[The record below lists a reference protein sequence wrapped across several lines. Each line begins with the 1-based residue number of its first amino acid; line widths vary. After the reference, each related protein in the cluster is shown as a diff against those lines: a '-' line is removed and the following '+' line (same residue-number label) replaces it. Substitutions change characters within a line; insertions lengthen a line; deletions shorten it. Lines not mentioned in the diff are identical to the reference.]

1 MVSIRRIR
9 PGEADL
15 FKQIRLAALLDSPSA
30 FGSTYE
36 SAQQRSAESC
46 QRQADSTAQ
55 GSDRATFLAFADD
68 GPDRPIGIMA
78 LYRNEDEA
86 GIRSKSGELIQVWV
100 SPQYKGHGVAAAI
113 LEAVCAWA
121 RRNEFD
127 KIVAGVASGNS
138 RALSFYA
145 KHGFEQRSSV
155 APGESEGLM
164 LVKEIEP
171 SANTQIVFETH
182 SLSEDNIAGRASGWN
197 HSHLSKQGRA
207 LAIELGRRRRNDGIQ
222 AVFTSDLGRAVET
235 ARIAFD
241 SSSIP
246 IFCDWRL
253 RECDYGEGN
262 GMAAAELHK
271 DRSHYLDN
279 PYPGGESWRQ
289 AVERVGRFLNNLP
302 LRWEGQRVLVIG
314 HVATRWALDYE
325 VKGIPLEDLIEADF
339 DWREGWEYDLR
350 MKSTRR

>member
-9 PGEADL
+9 LGEASL
-15 FKQIRLAALLDSPSA
+15 FKQIRLEALLDSPSA

-36 SAQQRSAESC
+36 SARQRSAESW

-68 GPDRPIGIMA
+68 DPDRPIGIMA
-78 LYRNEDEA
+78 LYRNED
-86 GIRSKSGELIQVWV
+86 GTGVRSKSGELLQVWV

-113 LEAVCAWA
+113 LEAVCVWA
-121 RRNEFD
+121 GRNDFD
-127 KIVAGVASGNS
+127 TIVAGVASGNT
-138 RALSFYA
+138 RALSFYK
-145 KHGFEQRSSV
+145 KHGFRQTSSV
-155 APGESEGLM
+155 APGESDGLL

-171 SANTQIVFETH
+171 SVNTQIVYETH
-182 SLSEDNIAGRASGWN
+182 SLSEDNVAGRASGWN
-197 HSHLSKQGRA
+197 HSRLSEQGQT
-207 LAIELGRRRRNDGIQ
+207 LATELGRRRRGDGIQ
-222 AVFTSDLGRAVET
+222 AVFASDLFRAVET

-246 IFCDWRL
+246 IFLDWRL

-262 GMAAAELHK
+262 GMLAVELHK
-271 DRSHYLDN
+271 DRPYYLDN

-289 AVERVGRFLNNLP
+289 AVERVGRFLNDLP

-314 HVATRWALDYE
+314 HVATRWALDHRL
-325 VKGIPLEDLIEADF
+325 KGIPLEDLMVADF
-339 DWREGWEYDLR
+339 SWQEGWEYEL
-350 MKSTRR
+350 